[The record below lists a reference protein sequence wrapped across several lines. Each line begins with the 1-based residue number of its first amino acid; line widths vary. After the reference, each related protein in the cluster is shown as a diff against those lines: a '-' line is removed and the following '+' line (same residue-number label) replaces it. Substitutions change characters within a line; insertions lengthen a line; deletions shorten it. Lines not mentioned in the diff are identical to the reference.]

1 MCLHSYANA
10 TKGCNATDFTA
21 TQSLRS
27 VVNKA
32 NQKKSLTLKLTCS
45 IINCIVSTES
55 LQLDY
60 EIIVPVRSRI
70 DVLSVLSHA
79 CKVNKGT
86 KEKISRGQRLYG
98 KCLGIHDVPCDVDSH
113 SGQDTTGGF
122 GNCLRFKNFV
132 SQKKTPAW
140 STTQTSNGPA
150 PNPANSNSLC
160 TACRRSGSPRPR
172 AIYAVQQSELEQ
184 LEETLKTPAYKT

>member
-1 MCLHSYANA
+1 MPAQLCQCHKGVQRNRFHSY
-10 TKGCNATDFTA
+10 
-21 TQSLRS
+21 
-27 VVNKA
+27 
-32 NQKKSLTLKLTCS
+32 
-45 IINCIVSTES
+45 NCIVSTES

-79 CKVNKGT
+79 CKVNFMAL
-86 KEKISRGQRLYG
+86 EKISRGQRLYG

-113 SGQDTTGGF
+113 SGQDTTGRF

-132 SQKKTPAW
+132 SQKKTPAR

-150 PNPANSNSLC
+150 PNPAGSNSLC

-172 AIYAVQQSELEQ
+172 AIYPSHAVQQSELEQ
-184 LEETLKTPAYKT
+184 LETLKTPAYKT